1 MSDQIIDKDTVEHA
15 WRMYLTTGKT
25 PAFAGAPWYES
36 KYLRPLFRALPKD
49 PRCRLCYYP
58 FKGVGGAL
66 VRHILD
72 LRPSKLNPQICNVC
86 EQHANRY
93 KGGAEV
99 ELSVLFADVRGSS
112 QLAEKTSPEEF
123 SILMNRFYK
132 AATHV
137 LFKSNALVGQLM
149 GDAVT
154 GWFVPGFA
162 GSEHSAVA
170 IRAAKSILKVTG
182 HGKPSGPWISIGV
195 GVHTGIAF
203 VGAVTSHGGETDIT
217 ALGHTINTASRLCS
231 KAGTGEI
238 WVSRLA
244 CEAAGLD
251 IESLESK
258 PVQLKGQSEPTD
270 VCVIQHP
277 VKNQSRK

>member
-1 MSDQIIDKDTVEHA
+1 M
-15 WRMYLTTGKT
+15 TGKA
-25 PAFAGAPWYES
+25 PAFVGSHWYES

-66 VRHILD
+66 FRHVLG
-72 LRPSKLNPQICNVC
+72 LRPSKLNPQICNIC
-86 EQHANRY
+86 EQHAERY

-112 QLAEKTSPEEF
+112 KLAEGASPEEF
-123 SILMNRFYK
+123 SILMNRFYG
-132 AATHV
+132 AATKV

-154 GWFVPGFA
+154 GLFVPGFA
-162 GSEHSAVA
+162 GREHSAVA
-170 IRAAKSILKVTG
+170 LRAAKSMLEVTG
-182 HGKPSGPWISIGV
+182 HGKSSGPWISIGV

-203 VGAVTSHGGETDIT
+203 VGAVSSHGGETEIT

-231 KAGTGEI
+231 MANTGEI

-251 IESLESK
+251 LENLESR
-258 PVQLKGQSEPTD
+258 PVRLKGQSEPTD
-270 VCVIQHP
+270 VCVIQP
-277 VKNQSRK
+277 KVNNRSI